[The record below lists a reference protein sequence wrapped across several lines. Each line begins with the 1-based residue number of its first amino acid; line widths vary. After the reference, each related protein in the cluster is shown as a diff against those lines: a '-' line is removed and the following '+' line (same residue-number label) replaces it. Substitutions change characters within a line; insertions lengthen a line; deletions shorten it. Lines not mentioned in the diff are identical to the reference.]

1 MDLDWGVIAS
11 CTSAIAAVVA
21 LLLSLK
27 QGRMA
32 NRQSLFDRRLKIWIT
47 VEKLMGLYQANIKLL
62 KQDDEPQLAI
72 DLSFKWLTN
81 TTFLQEIAS
90 AISHVQDEELQLKL
104 HLKLDKM
111 RSMSQEATFAFKGKP
126 KAAITEFIDAYR
138 SLLLVIYQY
147 QIVLSEM
154 ESSSKKFSWTL
165 EEAVEGVGE
174 KHYRTA
180 LYDAENRLASAYEE
194 LSDKRL
200 LGQIRRQI
208 RLDSTFVDYLD
219 TFR

>member
-138 SLLLVIYQY
+138 SLLLVIYRY

-165 EEAVEGVGE
+165 EGAVEGVGE